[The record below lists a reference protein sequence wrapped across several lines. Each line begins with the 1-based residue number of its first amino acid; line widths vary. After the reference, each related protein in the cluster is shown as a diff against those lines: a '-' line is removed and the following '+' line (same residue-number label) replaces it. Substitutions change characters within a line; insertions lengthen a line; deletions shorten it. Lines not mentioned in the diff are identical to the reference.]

1 MLQEVIQDHVQAV
14 SYTHLMYA
22 LQENVAKYERN
33 FGPIR
38 MPEEMNGAN
47 GGPDG
52 KTFIPPMSG
61 FCLLYTSYCISCCPS
76 GGYAVLG

>member
-1 MLQEVIQDHVQAV
+1 MLYKKMWQSMSATLDR
-14 SYTHLMYA
+14 S
-22 LQENVAKYERN
+22 
-33 FGPIR
+33 G

-61 FCLLYTSYCISCCPS
+61 FK
-76 GGYAVLG
+76 GEA